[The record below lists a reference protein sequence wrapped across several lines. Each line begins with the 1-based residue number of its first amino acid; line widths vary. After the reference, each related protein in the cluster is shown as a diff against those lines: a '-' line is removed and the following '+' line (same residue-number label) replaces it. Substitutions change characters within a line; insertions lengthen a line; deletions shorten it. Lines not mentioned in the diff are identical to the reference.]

1 MNLPTILLTKIR
13 EQVKTTEDLISRIPP
28 ARMNWRPAMPDK
40 AGSVFQA
47 DELLG
52 HLLECVAGFCAVLQ
66 KVHPDELAHFE
77 KLRPRRRNHRCGMQ
91 EAVAELK
98 VYFDHI
104 EEGFETL
111 TGDDLE
117 RIVSTVF
124 VPEGQA
130 VLTILLSNLEHLSHH
145 KYQLFFYLKMM
156 GVPVGTK
163 DLYGLAK

>member
-28 ARMNWRPAMPDK
+28 DRTNWRPSVPARV
-40 AGSVFQA
+40 GSVFRV

-52 HLLECVAGFCAVLQ
+52 HLLECAAGFCAVLK

-77 KLRPRRRNHRCGMQ
+77 KLRPRRRNHRCGLG

-98 VYFDHI
+98 VYFDHV

-111 TGDDLE
+111 TNDDLE
-117 RIVSTVF
+117 RIVPTVF

-130 VLTILLSNLEHLSHH
+130 VLTILLSNLEHLIHH

-156 GVPVGTK
+156 DVSVGTK
-163 DLYGLAK
+163 DLYGLD